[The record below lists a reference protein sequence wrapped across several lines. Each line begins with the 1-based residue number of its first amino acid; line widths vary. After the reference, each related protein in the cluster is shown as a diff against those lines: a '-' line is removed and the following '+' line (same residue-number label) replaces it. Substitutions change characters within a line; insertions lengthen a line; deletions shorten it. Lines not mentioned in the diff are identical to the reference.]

1 MAVEIRHSGQTVVVV
16 SRHTTAIVRSPSWKV
31 EEISGILTGGTP
43 YPGPYE
49 VTPGED
55 EQVLDTEQ
63 KTLSGN
69 LVVKPIPSNYGR
81 IEWDGTSILVY

>member
-16 SRHTTAIVRSPSWKV
+16 SRHTTVVARSPSWKV
-31 EEISGILTGGTP
+31 EVVSGILAGGTP

-49 VTPGED
+49 ITPGED
-55 EQVLDTEQ
+55 EQVLGTEQ
-63 KTLSGN
+63 KTLSHN

-81 IEWDGTSILVY
+81 IAWDGTGIMVY